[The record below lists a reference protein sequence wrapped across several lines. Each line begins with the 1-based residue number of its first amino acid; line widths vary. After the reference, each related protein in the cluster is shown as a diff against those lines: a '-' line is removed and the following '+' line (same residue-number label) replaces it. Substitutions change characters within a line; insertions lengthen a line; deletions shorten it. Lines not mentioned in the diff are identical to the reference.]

1 MHAQTRWDNMKR
13 IVLISLII
21 FLLTVQLGT
30 SSEVSQ
36 LTNGSMS
43 STHPWWSPDG
53 GKIAYLSFGSGQVK
67 DMENLK
73 DLDIWVMDGDGG
85 NKKRLTFDD
94 SVKLLAFNPW
104 SPDGNKLLYVSNKSG
119 NFDLWMMNT
128 DRSNKKQLTDDAHL
142 ENYLLGLVRW
152 DAVWSYDGSR
162 IVYVSAISENDDIWV
177 MTDTES
183 GKELMLNLSNVSR
196 NSDIW
201 IMNADGS
208 GSKQL
213 TTDHEKNLQPRW
225 QPYGDKIA
233 FLSNRSGNRDLWIM
247 NSDGSEKVQ
256 MTSTTGHDRDI
267 SWSPDGKM
275 MAFVTDSYNYPDF
288 LSTIWVM
295 NADGTYKKQLTSD
308 NRDHFPEWSPD
319 GRKIAFQ
326 SGPIGEEAIWLMN
339 SDGTGKVQLTDNTS
353 NVFPHWSPD
362 GEKIVFT
369 SLPNGIS
376 VITPGED
383 LNNDVSPPDNTLSK
397 PVPGVGLLGVFVSLF
412 GGKWLFRR
420 KQV

>member
-1 MHAQTRWDNMKR
+1 MHAQTGRNNMKQ
-13 IVLISLII
+13 IVFIYLIV

-30 SSEVSQ
+30 SAEVSQ
-36 LTNGSMS
+36 LTNDSML
-43 STHPWWSPDG
+43 STYPWWSPDWE
-53 GKIAYLSFGSGQVK
+53 KIAYLSFGSGQVK
-67 DMENLK
+67 D
-73 DLDIWVMDGDGG
+73 LDIWVMDSDGG
-85 NKKRLTFDD
+85 NKKRLTFND
-94 SVKLLAFNPW
+94 SVELLAFNPW

-128 DRSNKKQLTDDAHL
+128 DGSNKKQLTDDAHL
-142 ENYLLGLVRW
+142 ENYLLGLVGW

-162 IVYVSAISENDDIWV
+162 IVYVSAISENDDIWTL
-177 MTDTES
+177 TDTGS

-201 IMNADGS
+201 IMNANGS

-213 TTDHEKNLQPRW
+213 TIDHEKNLQPRW

-233 FLSNRSGNRDLWIM
+233 FLSNRSGNMDLWIM

-256 MTSTTGHDRDI
+256 LTSTTGHNRDI

-275 MAFVTDSYNYPDF
+275 ITFTSTGSYNYPDF
-288 LSTIWVM
+288 SSTIWVM
-295 NADGTYKKQLTSD
+295 NSDGSSKKQLTSD

-319 GRKIAFQ
+319 GTKIAFQ

-339 SDGTGKVQLTDNTS
+339 IDGTGKVQLTDNTS

-362 GEKIVFT
+362 MEKIVFT

-376 VITPGED
+376 VITLGD
-383 LNNDVSPPDNTLSK
+383 SSK

-412 GGKWLFRR
+412 GGRWLFRR

>member
-1 MHAQTRWDNMKR
+1 MKQ
-13 IVLISLII
+13 IVFISLIV

-30 SSEVSQ
+30 SAEISQ
-36 LTNGSMS
+36 LTNGSML
-43 STHPWWSPDG
+43 STYPWWSPDG
-53 GKIAYLSFGSGQVK
+53 EKIAYLSFGPGQVK

-73 DLDIWVMDGDGG
+73 DLDIWVMDSDGS
-85 NKKRLTFDD
+85 NKKRLTFND
-94 SVKLLAFNPW
+94 SVELLAFNPW

-128 DRSNKKQLTDDAHL
+128 DGSNKKKLTDDAHL
-142 ENYLLGLVRW
+142 ENYLLGLVGW

-162 IVYVSAISENDDIWV
+162 IVYVSAISENDDIWT

-196 NSDIW
+196 NSDIR

-225 QPYGDKIA
+225 QPYGDKIT
-233 FLSNRSGNRDLWIM
+233 FISNRSGNMDLWIM

-256 MTSTTGHDRDI
+256 MTSTTGHNRDI

-275 MAFVTDSYNYPDF
+275 IAFTSTGSYNYPDF
-288 LSTIWVM
+288 SSTIWVT
-295 NADGTYKKQLTSD
+295 NADGSSKKQLTSD

-326 SGPIGEEAIWLMN
+326 SGSIGEEAIWLIN
-339 SDGTGKVQLTDNTS
+339 IDGTGKVQLTDNTS

-376 VITPGED
+376 VIALGDD

-412 GGKWLFRR
+412 VGKWLFRR

>member
-1 MHAQTRWDNMKR
+1 MKQ
-13 IVLISLII
+13 IVFISLIV

-36 LTNGSMS
+36 LTNDSMS
-43 STHPWWSPDG
+43 STRPWWSPDG
-53 GKIAYLSFGSGQVK
+53 EKIAYLSFGSGQVK
-67 DMENLK
+67 DIENLK
-73 DLDIWVMDGDGG
+73 DLDIWVMDDDGS

-94 SVKLLAFNPW
+94 SVKLSVFNPW

-128 DRSNKKQLTDDAHL
+128 DGSNKKQLTDDAHL
-142 ENYLLGLVRW
+142 ENYFLGLVGW

-162 IVYVSAISENDDIWV
+162 IIYVSAISGNGDIWT
-177 MTDTES
+177 MTDTGS
-183 GKELMLNLSNVSR
+183 GKELMLNLSNVLG
-196 NSDIW
+196 NSDIR

-208 GSKQL
+208 ESKQL

-233 FLSNRSGNRDLWIM
+233 FLSNRSGNMDLWIM
-247 NSDGSEKVQ
+247 DSDGSEKMQ
-256 MTSTTGHDRDI
+256 LTSTTEHNRDI

-275 MAFVTDSYNYPDF
+275 IAFTSTGSYNYPDF
-288 LSTIWVM
+288 SSTIWVM
-295 NADGTYKKQLTSD
+295 NADGSNKKQLTSD

-339 SDGTGKVQLTDNTS
+339 IDGTGKVQLTDNTS
-353 NVFPHWSPD
+353 NVYPHWSPD
-362 GEKIVFT
+362 MEKIIFT

-376 VITPGED
+376 VT
-383 LNNDVSPPDNTLSK
+383 TLGDSSK
-397 PVPGVGLLGVFVSLF
+397 PASGVGLLGVFVLLF
-412 GGKWLFRR
+412 GGRWLFRR
-420 KQV
+420 NRR